1 MASTILVDKID
12 PQSGTALE
20 IGTSGDTITVPSG
33 ATFNVAGTLQS
44 GGAAVVNTPA
54 FEVYQTSSQNP
65 ADNTYTKLT
74 FTGETFDTNSAWS
87 DSKFTVPSG
96 FAGKYVFLLDA
107 GGYDDNTGLDIFRLA
122 IYKNGSAVKI
132 NTVLDTDG
140 SSLQTAMACISAVLD
155 LSVGDYVEAYINANI
170 DSGTFTT
177 LSNASGTQTRFS
189 GYKLIGV

>member
-1 MASTILVDKID
+1 MVSQLKVNEIIK
-12 PQSGTALE
+12 QSGSSIT
-20 IGTSGDTITVPSG
+20 IGESGDTLDLSNPTSV
-33 ATFNVAGTLQS
+33 TLNS
-44 GGAAVVNTPA
+44 TMKMTPA

-65 ADNTYTKLT
+65 SDNTYTKLT

-96 FAGKYVFLLDA
+96 FAGKYAFLLDA

-132 NTVLDTDG
+132 NTVFDTDG
-140 SSLQTAMACISAVLD
+140 SSLQTAMACISAILD

-189 GYKLIGV
+189 GFRILV

>member
-54 FEVYQTSSQNP
+54 FLLESTGNTSIS
-65 ADNTYTKLT
+65 DNTWTKLT
-74 FTGETFDTNSAWS
+74 FAVETLDTDSACT

-96 FAGKYVFLLDA
+96 EGGVYQINFAFNM
-107 GGYDDNTGLDIFRLA
+107 GGATDGNGNYIQYKLH
-122 IYKNGSAVKI
+122 KNGVEQTNFGVNL
-132 NTVLDTDG
+132 NTSDNSLEEASLG
-140 SSLQTAMACISAVLD
+140 YSSLISLSASDYIEVYGRFDTASGSITTAQ
-155 LSVGDYVEAYINANI
+155 
-170 DSGTFTT
+170 GTF
-177 LSNASGTQTRFS
+177 SGM
-189 GYKLIGV
+189 KIIGA